1 MLKLILSMISWLKNM
16 HYYLIFLVFLT
27 NTAIYAEEPTGDHL
41 TLVCYNIR
49 QDTDSDKG
57 PKDWG
62 SRKGVVSDYLLK
74 KNASIIG
81 LQEVR
86 HNQLIDLQKALPD
99 HRSLGVGR
107 EDGKKRGEYS
117 PVFYN
122 HKEWILDPKENGTFW
137 LSDTPTI
144 ANSRSWGNHHTRICT
159 WARLVPKED
168 AEKKTAVYI
177 YNTHWDHQSQPA
189 RVKSAL
195 LMIEKIKSR
204 KHKDTPYILMGDL
217 NATLK
222 NPAVK
227 SLLANGFLKDHG
239 ENKYRSSSMWKPD
252 LVPGL
257 RIDHIFTS
265 PYFEKAD
272 FEVESN
278 AANKDWSGSDHHPVV
293 LRLKE

>member
-1 MLKLILSMISWLKNM
+1 MFLRLKKIR
-16 HYYLIFLVFLT
+16 YVLIFFISLT
-27 NTAIYAEEPTGDHL
+27 NNPICAEEQKSENL
-41 TLVCYNIR
+41 TFVCYNIR

-57 PKDWG
+57 PKDWT
-62 SRKGVVSDYLLK
+62 SRKAVVSDYLLK

-86 HNQLIDLQKALPD
+86 HNQLTDLQKALTD

-117 PVFYN
+117 PIFYN
-122 HKEWILDPKENGTFW
+122 HNLWILDPKENGTFW

-144 ANSRSWGNHHTRICT
+144 ANSRSWGNRHTRICT
-159 WARLVPKED
+159 WARFIAKNDPEQ
-168 AEKKTAVYI
+168 KTAIYV
-177 YNTHWDHQSQPA
+177 YNTHWDHQSQQA
-189 RVKSAL
+189 RVNSAL
-195 LMIEKIKSR
+195 LMIKKIKSR
-204 KHKDTPYILMGDL
+204 TNKDNPYILMGDL
-217 NATLK
+217 NATTS
-222 NPAVK
+222 NPAVR
-227 SLLANGFLKDHG
+227 SLLANGFLKDHCK
-239 ENKYRSSSMWKPD
+239 EDYRSSSMWKPD

-265 PYFEKAD
+265 SYFEKAE
-272 FEVESN
+272 FKIESN

>member
-1 MLKLILSMISWLKNM
+1 MFLRLKKIR
-16 HYYLIFLVFLT
+16 YVLIFFISLT
-27 NTAIYAEEPTGDHL
+27 NNPICAEEQKSDHL
-41 TLVCYNIR
+41 TFVCYNIR

-57 PKDWG
+57 PKDWT
-62 SRKGVVSDYLLK
+62 SRKAVVSDYLLK

-86 HNQLIDLQKALPD
+86 HNQLTDLQKALTD

-117 PVFYN
+117 PIFYN
-122 HKEWILDPKENGTFW
+122 HNVWILDPKENGTFW

-144 ANSRSWGNHHTRICT
+144 ANSRSWGNRHTRICT
-159 WARLVPKED
+159 WARFIAKNDPEQ
-168 AEKKTAVYI
+168 KTAIYV
-177 YNTHWDHQSQPA
+177 YNTHWDHQSQQA
-189 RVKSAL
+189 RVNSAL
-195 LMIEKIKSR
+195 LMIKKIKSR
-204 KHKDTPYILMGDL
+204 TNKENPYILMGDL
-217 NATLK
+217 NATIN

-227 SLLANGFLKDHG
+227 SLLADGFLKDHC
-239 ENKYRSSSMWKPD
+239 KKDYRSSSMWKPD
-252 LVPGL
+252 LVPGQ

-265 PYFEKAD
+265 PYFEKAE
-272 FEVESN
+272 FKIESN